1 MSPPEALPLLR
12 PPQRM
17 PRLRYHSASRA
28 NRRRRR
34 KMSARRSFYGN
45 CVLRTSLWHERH
57 SVGLRAFV
65 KCLAMSLCDGISDA
79 WRSCTL
85 QRSSCSCSKQSW
97 KTRWESM
104 VLDCCYTPVLTHIAD
119 ILRAYLGP
127 KSEGEVQAVDDKV
140 RQRLAST
147 APVNLS
153 STLRHLPEPRVGHLP
168 QCPGPD
174 GDPSSTA
181 TSQWPT
187 TPHLGKLGTQSHGA
201 ALRSRH
207 PHNISK
213 SQRPP
218 GLLLRLLLL
227 IQAQLSSGAPTAPV
241 KRAYNRAIRRA
252 SQSHLQ
258 GTIYRGRWHQLA
270 APRDVRP
277 ALPTA
282 SSSDSRARPRL
293 VRQTLTRRGGH
304 AHPRIRVATYNAGGL
319 STPAYHELLNWLSR
333 MPDHLR
339 PSILHIQETHWP
351 ADCEFCTPGWFAVAT
366 ASPSAAA
373 GGLLTLI
380 ADSLCTQA
388 QISHAVPI
396 SGRVLH
402 VRISLPQCTIDSVN
416 VYQKIYISGASRQEK
431 GQTCLSMEQR
441 SQVWASIQALL
452 RDTPQRHLLLL
463 AGDFNTAPV
472 QSASHVGSRAWLYPT
487 PRVADAHRL
496 QAILLDNQLV
506 LLNSWTRSAVATH
519 VCSTSSSLIDH
530 IYVRRSQADSEAR
543 QAAPLVW
550 PLGAWKN
557 GGRHRPVG
565 ATIALPP
572 FCTLQRRYPSSMYRP
587 WLRLVG
593 RSQWMSAYSAYGR
606 PLRLG
611 SAPIQTPTL
620 KLSTT
625 TSVSRPV
632 ACSLPNGRMVS

>member
-1 MSPPEALPLLR
+1 MCLNTTHAQPLPCPHVVFTMTVALSFTSYSGQAGAVMSPPQALPLLR

-366 ASPSAAA
+366 ACCGRWPPDPDCRLPMRTGPDLPCGAHIRPSPACSHLPSAV
-373 GGLLTLI
+373 
-380 ADSLCTQA
+380 
-388 QISHAVPI
+388 H
-396 SGRVLH
+396 H
-402 VRISLPQCTIDSVN
+402 
-416 VYQKIYISGASRQEK
+416 
-431 GQTCLSMEQR
+431 
-441 SQVWASIQALL
+441 
-452 RDTPQRHLLLL
+452 
-463 AGDFNTAPV
+463 
-472 QSASHVGSRAWLYPT
+472 
-487 PRVADAHRL
+487 
-496 QAILLDNQLV
+496 
-506 LLNSWTRSAVATH
+506 
-519 VCSTSSSLIDH
+519 
-530 IYVRRSQADSEAR
+530 
-543 QAAPLVW
+543 
-550 PLGAWKN
+550 
-557 GGRHRPVG
+557 
-565 ATIALPP
+565 
-572 FCTLQRRYPSSMYRP
+572 
-587 WLRLVG
+587 
-593 RSQWMSAYSAYGR
+593 
-606 PLRLG
+606 
-611 SAPIQTPTL
+611 
-620 KLSTT
+620 
-625 TSVSRPV
+625 
-632 ACSLPNGRMVS
+632 